1 MLGMEKTVFQK
12 IIDRELPATIE
23 YEDEKVIAFRD
34 IHPSAPVHVLIVPKK
49 LIGSL
54 SSADEVDESVL
65 GHIQLVA
72 YKLAEKLQISKAFKL
87 VVNGGSLQEV
97 PHIHYHLLGGF

>member
-1 MLGMEKTVFQK
+1 MDKTVFAK

-23 YEDEKVIAFRD
+23 YEDEKVIVFRD

-49 LIGSL
+49 QIAKLGDANQEDSEL
-54 SSADEVDESVL
+54 L

-72 YKLAEKLQISKAFKL
+72 YKMAEKLNISKAYKL
-87 VVNGGSLQEV
+87 IINGGSLQEV
-97 PHIHYHLLGGF
+97 PHMHYHLLGGF